1 MFTLQGFNQKYLLLA
16 YSVLT
21 NIGFVAV
28 ITYYIVNWGKNK
40 LEISFICKKKIFK
53 VP

>member
-21 NIGFVAV
+21 NIGFVAA
-28 ITYYIVNWGKNK
+28 ISYYIVRNWERKVFEISIICKNK
-40 LEISFICKKKIFK
+40 Y
-53 VP
+53 